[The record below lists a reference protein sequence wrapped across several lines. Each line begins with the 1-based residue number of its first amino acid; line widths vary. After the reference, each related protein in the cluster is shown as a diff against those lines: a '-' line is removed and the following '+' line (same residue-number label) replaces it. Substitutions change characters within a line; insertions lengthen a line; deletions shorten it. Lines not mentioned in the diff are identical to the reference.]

1 MITGS
6 LVALVTPFYV
16 NSQDIDWGSLK
27 SLIDWHVDQGTDG
40 IVTVGTTGE
49 SATLN
54 VNEHSR
60 VIDFVVQ
67 YVNGRL
73 PVIAGTGANC
83 TREAVALTRTAKEV
97 GADACL
103 LVTPYYNKPTQY
115 GLYLHF
121 KTIAEEVDIPQILY
135 NVPGRTACDMST
147 DTVLELAKLANICG
161 IKDATGDLE

>member
-6 LVALVTPFYV
+6 LVALVTPFRV
-16 NSQDIDWGSLK
+16 NSHDIDWDSLK

-54 VNEHSR
+54 FDEHSS

-83 TREAVALTRTAKEV
+83 TREAIALTRTAKEV

-103 LVTPYYNKPTQY
+103 LVTPYYNKPTQH

-121 KTIAEEVDIPQILY
+121 KAIAEEVDIPQILY
-135 NVPGRTACDMST
+135 NVSWRRWGLDLRRVFCC
-147 DTVLELAKLANICG
+147 ANRNALSCG
-161 IKDATGDLE
+161 